1 MNALE
6 RIKQLFRKRS
16 VWIALYVL
24 MFLLVLGTYAVEVF
38 VWRTPPLKSLPRV
51 LLILLLLAISLFRI
65 IIRHRKNIAAAEQI
79 YADHI
84 ENAFQ
89 KDKTKKRKLLSAL
102 VDYNLGYLSECVK
115 KLTAL
120 SKESETIEERRVAK
134 YFTAL
139 CYKGCGKP
147 DAAAELYHQIL
158 KESPDYSPALSNL
171 SVVYF
176 EKQNYRK
183 AIEFAEKAINCN
195 SGNPFAYNNLAGA
208 YLEIYDFEKAK
219 KYALRALDLKKD
231 LYQAQTTLSIAFAA
245 EGDALAAKR
254 YAELA
259 VSLGEDANA
268 LAAATQNYKKDY
280 ARHQVIQARLAD
292 WKQKTG
298 IPAIH
303 FTLDG
308 QFEKSIIGG
317 RINEPAPISAS
328 GKSMRL
334 LAAIFCSELPENNI
348 FPQHGVLR
356 FYISPDAYY
365 GASLEHYEEMNIQK
379 EFRVLFDEDER
390 AFSTSAYYGSEDE
403 LFPVFGSYHPRFTL
417 EQEGMPVFDFR
428 YEDTKERVLENS
440 DDKAAAAADYQDE
453 DFQEGINPNG
463 HKLGGY
469 PCFTQE
475 DPRGN
480 YSDYSKY
487 DALLFQLDSDD
498 TEKKTKV
505 MFGDGGVCNFF
516 IPSEKLK
523 KHDFSDI
530 LYTWDCF

>member
-1 MNALE
+1 MNSYPADAF
-6 RIKQLFRKRS
+6 FR
-16 VWIALYVL
+16 
-24 MFLLVLGTYAVEVF
+24 EE
-38 VWRTPPLKSLPRV
+38 
-51 LLILLLLAISLFRI
+51 FR
-65 IIRHRKNIAAAEQI
+65 ADLS
-79 YADHI
+79 YADYI

-120 SKESETIEERRVAK
+120 LKQSETIEERRVAK
-134 YFTAL
+134 YFIAL
-139 CYKGCGKP
+139 CYKRCGKS

-158 KESPDYSPALSNL
+158 DESPAYSPALSNL
-171 SVVYF
+171 SAFYF

-208 YLEIYDFEKAK
+208 YLELYDFEKAK

-231 LYQAQTTLSIAFAA
+231 LYQAQTTLSIAFAV
-245 EGDALAAKR
+245 EGDALAAKK

-379 EFRVLFDEDER
+379 EFRFFLMRMSLLSLLLRIMVPKMNFFRFLAATIRGLLWNRKECLYLTFAMKTQKNVFLKTVMTR
-390 AFSTSAYYGSEDE
+390 RLPPQIIRRRTSRKGSI
-403 LFPVFGSYHPRFTL
+403 
-417 EQEGMPVFDFR
+417 QM
-428 YEDTKERVLENS
+428 
-440 DDKAAAAADYQDE
+440 
-453 DFQEGINPNG
+453 GIN
-463 HKLGGY
+463 
-469 PCFTQE
+469 
-475 DPRGN
+475 
-480 YSDYSKY
+480 
-487 DALLFQLDSDD
+487 
-498 TEKKTKV
+498 
-505 MFGDGGVCNFF
+505 
-516 IPSEKLK
+516 
-523 KHDFSDI
+523 
-530 LYTWDCF
+530 